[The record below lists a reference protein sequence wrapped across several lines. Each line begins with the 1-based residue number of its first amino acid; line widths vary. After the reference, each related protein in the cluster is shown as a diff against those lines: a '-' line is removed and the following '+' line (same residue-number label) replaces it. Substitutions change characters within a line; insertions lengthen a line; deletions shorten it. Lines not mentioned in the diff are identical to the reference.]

1 MTLTLERIKEHLRI
15 DIDDE
20 DSLITGYWNAAQGY
34 IEKYLG
40 DDLPDPM
47 PDAIAAA
54 VLLLIGDLYEHR
66 ERQGPDILYKNHTY
80 QLLLAPFRTTEV
92 LG

>member
-1 MTLTLERIKEHLRI
+1 MTLTLERIKEHLRVAQ
-15 DIDDE
+15 DEE
-20 DSLITGYWNAAQGY
+20 DSLITSYWDAAQGY

-47 PDAIAAA
+47 PEAIAAA
-54 VLLLIGDLYEHR
+54 VLLLIGDLYENR
-66 ERQGPDILYKNHTY
+66 ERQGPEMLYKNHTY

>member
-1 MTLTLERIKEHLRI
+1 MTLTLERIKVHLRV
-15 DIDDE
+15 DQDE
-20 DSLITGYWNAAQGY
+20 EDALITGYWDAAAGY

-47 PDAIAAA
+47 PAPIESAL
-54 VLLLIGDLYEHR
+54 LLLIGDLYENR
-66 ERQGPDILYKNHTY
+66 ARQDPVMLYKNHTY